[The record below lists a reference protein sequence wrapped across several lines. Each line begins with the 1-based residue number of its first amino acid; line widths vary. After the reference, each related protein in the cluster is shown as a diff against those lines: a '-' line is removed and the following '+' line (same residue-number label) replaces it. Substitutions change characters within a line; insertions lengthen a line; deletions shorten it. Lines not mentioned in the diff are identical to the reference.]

1 MERSGSALLRG
12 TLDMLVL
19 KTLAVEDLHG
29 WGICERIQE
38 VSAEV
43 FEVNQGSLY
52 PALQR
57 LTTRGFITSEWR
69 TTANN
74 RRARYYVLTA
84 TGKQRLGTEMAQ
96 WSRASSAVNRILA
109 QGLSES

>member
-1 MERSGSALLRG
+1 MSRSGSDLLRG

-19 KTLAVEDLHG
+19 KTLAIEDMHG
-29 WGICERIQE
+29 WGICERIQQI
-38 VSAEV
+38 SDEV

-57 LTTRGFITSEWR
+57 LTGRGLITSEWR

-74 RRARYYVLTA
+74 RRARYYALTEA
-84 TGKQRLGTEMAQ
+84 GRQRLRVEIES
-96 WSRASSAVNRILA
+96 WSRSSSAINRILA
-109 QGLSES
+109 HVAEEG

>member
-1 MERSGSALLRG
+1 MSESGEDLLRG

-19 KTLAVEDLHG
+19 KTLAVEDMHG

-38 VSAEV
+38 ASDRV
-43 FEVNQGSLY
+43 FAVNQGSLY

-57 LTTRGFITSEWR
+57 LASRGWITSSWR

-74 RRARYYVLTA
+74 RRARYYRLTA
-84 TGKQRLGTEMAQ
+84 SGRRHLAAEIAS
-96 WSRASSAVNRILA
+96 WSRSSAAVERVLA
-109 QGLSES
+109 TEEG

>member
-1 MERSGSALLRG
+1 MARPGSALLRG

-19 KTLAVEDLHG
+19 KTLAIEDMHG

-38 VSAEV
+38 ISAEV

-52 PALQR
+52 PSLQR
-57 LTTRGFITSEWR
+57 LTTRGLITSEWR
-69 TTANN
+69 ITANN

-84 TGKQRLGTEMAQ
+84 AGKQQLGAEIESWAR
-96 WSRASSAVNRILA
+96 SSSAVNRILA
-109 QGLSES
+109 HAAEEG

>member
-1 MERSGSALLRG
+1 MSESGEDLLRG

-19 KTLAVEDLHG
+19 KTLAVEDMHG

-38 VSAEV
+38 TSGRV
-43 FEVNQGSLY
+43 FAVNQGSLY

-57 LTTRGFITSEWR
+57 LAGRGWITSSWR

-74 RRARYYVLTA
+74 RRARYYRLTA
-84 TGKQRLGTEMAQ
+84 AGRRHLAAEIAS
-96 WSRASSAVNRILA
+96 WARSSAAIERVLA
-109 QGLSES
+109 TEEG